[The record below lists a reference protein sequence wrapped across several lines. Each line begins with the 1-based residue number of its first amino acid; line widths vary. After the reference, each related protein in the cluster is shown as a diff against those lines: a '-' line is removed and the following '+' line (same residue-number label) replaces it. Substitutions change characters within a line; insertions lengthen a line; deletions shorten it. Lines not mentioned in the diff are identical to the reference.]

1 MRIALGIT
9 AALLLVLIGIY
20 FYHFIRRFFKTLNV
34 NVDTRNKKIIF
45 IVLSV
50 IVSLSCLY
58 IFGIQFIIL
67 AHLIVLGC
75 IMDIINL
82 LIKKISK
89 EKYDSMKWFKKIYG
103 LAIIPIVITIVLII
117 YGHINI
123 MNVVETNYDVII
135 DKSLREEG
143 YKVAL
148 IADVHFGVSVDS
160 ETLQEICNE
169 IQDKTPDMV
178 VLCGDIVDE
187 NASKEDMKDVFKT
200 FGEIDSEFGTF
211 YVYGNHDR
219 QLYSN
224 NKSYSEEELRETI
237 EAAGIRILQDEYVE
251 INDEVVLV
259 GREDAGYARSAN
271 TSERK
276 SIESILDNVDKDKL
290 IITLDHQPKQYA
302 EESEAGTDL
311 LLSGHTHAGQIW
323 PANILFEIV
332 KFDDAVYGETI
343 VDKMH
348 AIVTSGFAGWGY
360 SVKTSSPAEY
370 VIINVSGK

>member
-20 FYHFIRRFFKTLNV
+20 FYHFIRRFSKTLNV

-45 IVLSV
+45 IVVSV

-58 IFGIQFIIL
+58 VFGIQFIIL

-89 EKYDSMKWFKKIYG
+89 EKYDSLKWFKKIYG
-103 LAIIPIVITIVLII
+103 LAIIPIVITIVLVI

-123 MNVVETNYDVII
+123 MNVVETSYDVSI

-160 ETLQEICNE
+160 EILQEICNE

-187 NASKEDMKDVFKT
+187 NASKEDMKTAFKT
-200 FGEIDSEFGTF
+200 FGEIESEFGTF

-224 NKSYSEEELRETI
+224 NKSYSEEELKETI

-276 SIESILDNVDKDKL
+276 SIESILENVDKEKL

-370 VIINVSGK
+370 VIINISGK